1 MSHSGAF
8 IVHRDERRNQY
19 APAQKRG
26 ATLRAGSRGEQFLD
40 RPFRG
45 GSWKTGVFSG
55 EGRVYPSHMNE
66 HTAPSETGGF
76 FFEFRGKH
84 PLRETAGWV
93 SGVGLAGAG
102 MAIAVIGTASHSHIS
117 MPLGIAVAVLGAILL
132 VLYAV
137 TRSTTKPASVSSVA
151 GKHRVKN
158 AGRAA
163 AKESLAADLVVI
175 ANLYSQGALTAEEF
189 AAAKRRLL
197 GI

>member
-1 MSHSGAF
+1 MGHSGAF
-8 IVHRDERRNQY
+8 IVHRGERRNQY

-26 ATLRAGSRGEQFLD
+26 ATLRAGSRGSC
-40 RPFRG
+40 FRTAPLG
-45 GSWKTGVFSG
+45 LALENGVFSG

-66 HTAPSETGGF
+66 HTAPSGTGGF

-132 VLYAV
+132 FLYAV
-137 TRSTTKPASVSSVA
+137 ARSTTKPAPVSSAA

-163 AKESLAADLVVI
+163 AQESPAADLVVI
-175 ANLYSQGALTAEEF
+175 AKLYSQGALTAEEF
-189 AAAKRRLL
+189 AAAKRRIL

>member
-8 IVHRDERRNQY
+8 IVHRRERRNQY

-26 ATLRAGSRGEQFLD
+26 ATLRAGSRGSSFWTAPLGEAFEN
-40 RPFRG
+40 
-45 GSWKTGVFSG
+45 GVFSG
-55 EGRVYPSHMNE
+55 EGQVYPSHMNE
-66 HTAPSETGGF
+66 HTAPSDTGGF
-76 FFEFRGKH
+76 FFEFSGKR

-102 MAIAVIGTASHSHIS
+102 MAIAAIGTASHSHIS

-132 VLYAV
+132 FLYAV
-137 TRSTTKPASVSSVA
+137 TRSRTKPASLSSAA

-163 AKESLAADLVVI
+163 GKESLAADLVVI

-189 AAAKRRLL
+189 TAAKRRIL

>member
-1 MSHSGAF
+1 MLLLKNAALRYGPVVGGAVF
-8 IVHRDERRNQY
+8 GR
-19 APAQKRG
+19 
-26 ATLRAGSRGEQFLD
+26 TLLGRLLEN
-40 RPFRG
+40 
-45 GSWKTGVFSG
+45 GVFSG

-76 FFEFRGKH
+76 FFEFRGKR

-137 TRSTTKPASVSSVA
+137 TRSTTKPASVSS
-151 GKHRVKN
+151 
-158 AGRAA
+158 
-163 AKESLAADLVVI
+163 
-175 ANLYSQGALTAEEF
+175 
-189 AAAKRRLL
+189 
-197 GI
+197 